1 MHTKNIVV
9 DNNTPED
16 SLKVIYE
23 KRVRVENIGPDN
35 IVYNEIFLIVSYQYL
50 KKDYYVSGTA
60 RPACMWPQEYGF
72 DVVSI

>member
-35 IVYNEIFLIVSYQYL
+35 IVYNENFLIVSY
-50 KKDYYVSGTA
+50 
-60 RPACMWPQEYGF
+60 
-72 DVVSI
+72 